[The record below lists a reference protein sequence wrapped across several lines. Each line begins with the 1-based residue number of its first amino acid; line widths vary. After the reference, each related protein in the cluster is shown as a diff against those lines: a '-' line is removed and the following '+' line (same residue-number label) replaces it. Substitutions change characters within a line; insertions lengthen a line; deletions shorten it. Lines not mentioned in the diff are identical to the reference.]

1 MKQLTQA
8 PHRLYFFL
16 GLTALLSLLVWWWM
30 SVQFSINWPVPLH
43 GILMPLGVFPLF
55 ILGFTFT
62 AGPRWL
68 NLEASPHHFLLHGL
82 TYFLG
87 IILVLF
93 ASVVGLPPLRLS
105 GFALMLAAWSAV
117 SLRWA
122 KLIIDSK
129 VEDKRHAVALLIAM
143 CGGILAMLCAFLWAC
158 GSHIA
163 WLAARQLA
171 FFAFLLPTFL
181 TVCHRMLPFFTG
193 NVLKNYTV
201 WRPYSLLVTWISGCW
216 LLAFAGIVESNLV
229 QAVVGT
235 LLSLSFANTS
245 WRWGLFRS
253 FENRLLAML
262 HLSFAWLAI
271 VFGLQAAS
279 ALGAQI
285 GSAMI
290 HALAL
295 GFMSTMLVA
304 FVSRVSFGHS
314 GRALHASNL
323 LWGLYLMLH
332 LAAILR
338 VLANMQSNTNLLQF
352 SASLWLI
359 VFVTWAAIMLPL
371 YLRPRIDGQAG

>member
-8 PHRLYFFL
+8 PHRFYFFL
-16 GLTALLSLLVWWWM
+16 GLTALLSLVLWWWM
-30 SVQFSINWPVPLH
+30 SVQFSIDWPIPLH

-68 NLEASPHHFLLHGL
+68 NIEASSHHFLLHGL

-87 IILVLF
+87 VILVLF

-129 VEDKRHAVALLIAM
+129 VEDKRHAIALLIAM
-143 CGGILAMLCAFLWAC
+143 YGGILAMLCAFLWAS
-158 GSHIA
+158 GSQIA
-163 WLAARQLA
+163 WQAARQLA

-201 WRPYSLLVTWISGCW
+201 WRPYSVLVTWISGCW
-216 LLAFAGIVESNLV
+216 LLAFAGIVESSLV

-338 VLANMQSNTNLLQF
+338 VLANMQSNTSLLQF
-352 SASLWLI
+352 SASLWLM
-359 VFVTWAAIMLPL
+359 VFVTWAAIMLPI